1 MREIMEGSH
10 AIALAVKAARP
21 NVVAAYPIT
30 PQTHIVEDISQLIA
44 DGDLDA
50 QYVKV
55 ESEHSAMSVCLGAS
69 ATGARTY
76 TATTS
81 QGLALMHEVLFN
93 AAGMRLPIVMTVA
106 NRALSAP
113 LSIWNDHQ
121 DSISERDSGWIQ
133 IYAEDNTE
141 ASDLTIQAYRIA
153 EDSRIQVP
161 VMICMDGYTLT
172 HTYEP
177 VELLEQDLVDDFL
190 PPYQP
195 ADFLNVYD
203 PKSFGMFADPNYYTE
218 FRYQNHRALEAAK
231 AVIPEISSEFGE
243 VFDRDYGG
251 LIEEYRCDDAEYV
264 LMAMGSVVGTLKD
277 TVDDLRD
284 DGVRAGAIK
293 LRSYRPFPVDEIRSA
308 LAGLEAVGILD
319 KNISLG
325 FEGALFTDV
334 KASLYHD
341 DNAPKAFGFIA
352 GLGGRDIPKRMFV
365 KMFDCIRED
374 KKILNSKF
382 FDLNTKILD
391 FQEV

>member
-161 VMICMDGYTLT
+161 VMVCMDGYTLT

-190 PPYQP
+190 PPYRP
-195 ADFLNVYD
+195 TDFLNVSD

-231 AVIPEISSEFGE
+231 AVIPEISREFGE

-284 DGVRAGAIK
+284 DGVRVGAIK
-293 LRSYRPFPVDEIRSA
+293 LRSYRPFPVDEIRRA

-352 GLGGRDIPKRMFV
+352 GLGGRDIPKRTFV
-365 KMFDCIRED
+365 KMFDYIRED
-374 KKILNSKF
+374 KKSSNSEF
-382 FDLNTKILD
+382 FDLNTQILD

>member
-1 MREIMEGSH
+1 MEGSH

-161 VMICMDGYTLT
+161 VMVCMDGYTLT

-190 PPYQP
+190 PPYRP
-195 ADFLNVYD
+195 ADFLNVND

-231 AVIPEISSEFGE
+231 AVIPQISSEFGE

-264 LMAMGSVVGTLKD
+264 LIAMGSVVGTLKD

-374 KKILNSKF
+374 KKISNSGF
-382 FDLNTKILD
+382 FDLNTQILD

>member
-10 AIALAVKAARP
+10 AVALAVKAARP
-21 NVVAAYPIT
+21 NVVSAYPIT

-55 ESEHSAMSVCLGAS
+55 ESEHSALSVCIGAS

-133 IYAEDNTE
+133 LYAEDNTE

-161 VMICMDGYTLT
+161 VMVCMDGYTLT

-190 PPYQP
+190 PPYRP
-195 ADFLNVYD
+195 TDFLNVND

-218 FRYQNHRALEAAK
+218 FRYQNHRALEVAK
-231 AVIPEISSEFGE
+231 AVIPEISTEFGE

-293 LRSYRPFPVDEIRSA
+293 LRLYRPFPVDELRRA

-334 KASLYHD
+334 KASLYHE

-374 KKILNSKF
+374 KKVGKSEF
-382 FDLNTKILD
+382 FDLRTQIVD

>member
-161 VMICMDGYTLT
+161 VMVCMDGYTLT

-190 PPYQP
+190 PPYRP

-284 DGVRAGAIK
+284 DGVRVGAIK
-293 LRSYRPFPVDEIRSA
+293 LRSYRPFPVDEIRRA

-365 KMFDCIRED
+365 KMFDYIRED
-374 KKILNSKF
+374 KKISNSEF
-382 FDLNTKILD
+382 FDLNTQILD

>member
-55 ESEHSAMSVCLGAS
+55 ESEHSAMSVCIGAS

-161 VMICMDGYTLT
+161 VMVCMDGYTLT

-190 PPYQP
+190 PPYRP
-195 ADFLNVYD
+195 ADFLNVND
-203 PKSFGMFADPNYYTE
+203 PKSFGMFADPDYYTE

-231 AVIPEISSEFGE
+231 AVIPEISNEFGE

-277 TVDDLRD
+277 TVDDLRA

-374 KKILNSKF
+374 KKISNSGF
-382 FDLNTKILD
+382 FDLNTQILD

>member
-1 MREIMEGSH
+1 MEGSH

-161 VMICMDGYTLT
+161 VMVCMDGYTLT

-190 PPYQP
+190 PPYRP
-195 ADFLNVYD
+195 ADFLNVND

-243 VFDRDYGG
+243 VFNRDYGG

-284 DGVRAGAIK
+284 DGLRAGAIK
-293 LRSYRPFPVDEIRSA
+293 LRSYRPFPVDEIRRA

-374 KKILNSKF
+374 KKISNSGF
-382 FDLNTKILD
+382 FDLNTQILD

>member
-1 MREIMEGSH
+1 MEGSH

-161 VMICMDGYTLT
+161 VMVCMDGYTLT

-190 PPYQP
+190 PPYRP

-284 DGVRAGAIK
+284 DGVRVGAIK
-293 LRSYRPFPVDEIRSA
+293 LRSYRPFPVDEIRRA

-365 KMFDCIRED
+365 KMFDYIRED
-374 KKILNSKF
+374 KKISNSEF
-382 FDLNTKILD
+382 FDLNTQILD

>member
-161 VMICMDGYTLT
+161 VMVCMDGYTLT

-190 PPYQP
+190 PPYRP

-203 PKSFGMFADPNYYTE
+203 PKSLGMFADPNYYTE

-284 DGVRAGAIK
+284 DGVRVGAIK
-293 LRSYRPFPVDEIRSA
+293 LRSYRPFPVDEIRRA

-365 KMFDCIRED
+365 KMFDYIRED
-374 KKILNSKF
+374 KKSSNSEF
-382 FDLNTKILD
+382 FDLNTQILD

>member
-161 VMICMDGYTLT
+161 VMVCMDGYTLT

-190 PPYQP
+190 PPYRP

-284 DGVRAGAIK
+284 DGVRVGAIK
-293 LRSYRPFPVDEIRSA
+293 LRSYRPFPVDEIRRA

-334 KASLYHD
+334 KASLYHV

-365 KMFDCIRED
+365 KMFDYIRED
-374 KKILNSKF
+374 KKISNSEF
-382 FDLNTKILD
+382 FDLNTQILD

>member
-161 VMICMDGYTLT
+161 VMVCMDGYTLT

-190 PPYQP
+190 PPYRP
-195 ADFLNVYD
+195 ADFLNVND

-243 VFDRDYGG
+243 VFGRDYGG

-284 DGVRAGAIK
+284 DGVRVGAIK
-293 LRSYRPFPVDEIRSA
+293 LRSYRPFPVDEIRRA

-365 KMFDCIRED
+365 KMFDYIRED
-374 KKILNSKF
+374 KKSSNSEF
-382 FDLNTKILD
+382 FDLNTQILD

>member
-1 MREIMEGSH
+1 MIDIMEGSH

-44 DGDLDA
+44 DGDLEA
-50 QYVKV
+50 EYVKV
-55 ESEHSAMSVCLGAS
+55 ESEHSAMSVCIGAS

-93 AAGMRLPIVMTVA
+93 AAGMRLPIAMTVA

-113 LSIWNDHQ
+113 LNIWNDHQ

-133 IYAEDNTE
+133 IYVEDNTE
-141 ASDLTIQAYRIA
+141 ASDLTIQAYKIA
-153 EDSRIQVP
+153 EDRRIQVP
-161 VMICMDGYTLT
+161 IMVCMDGYTLT

-177 VELLEQDLVDDFL
+177 VELLDQDLVDDFL
-190 PPYQP
+190 PPYAP
-195 ADFLNVYD
+195 TDYLNVDD
-203 PKSFGMFADPNYYTE
+203 PKTFGMFADPNYYTE

-231 AVIPEISSEFGE
+231 TVIAEVSREFGE
-243 VFDRDYGG
+243 VFGRDHGG
-251 LIEEYRCDDAEYV
+251 LIEEYRCDGAEYV

-284 DGVRAGAIK
+284 AGIRAGAIK
-293 LRSYRPFPVDEIRSA
+293 LRSYRPFPAEDIRSA
-308 LAGLEAVGILD
+308 LADVEAVGILD

-325 FEGALFTDV
+325 SEGALSADV
-334 KASLYHD
+334 KSTLYRT
-341 DNAPKAFGFIA
+341 NSTPKVFSFVA
-352 GLGGRDIPKRMFV
+352 GLGGRDIPKGMFV
-365 KMFDCIRED
+365 KMFDCMREN
-374 KKILNSKF
+374 KKISTSEF
-382 FDLNTKILD
+382 FDLRTEILE

>member
-44 DGDLDA
+44 DGDLNA

-55 ESEHSAMSVCLGAS
+55 ESEHSAMSVCIGAS

-161 VMICMDGYTLT
+161 VMVCMDGYTLT

-190 PPYQP
+190 PPYRP
-195 ADFLNVYD
+195 ADFLNVND

-231 AVIPEISSEFGE
+231 AVIPQISSEFGE

-264 LMAMGSVVGTLKD
+264 LIAMGSVVGTLKD

-374 KKILNSKF
+374 KKISNSGF
-382 FDLNTKILD
+382 FDLNTQILD

>member
-161 VMICMDGYTLT
+161 VMVCMDGYTLT

-190 PPYQP
+190 PPYRP
-195 ADFLNVYD
+195 ADFLNVND

-264 LMAMGSVVGTLKD
+264 LIAMGSVVGTLKD

-374 KKILNSKF
+374 KKISNSGF
-382 FDLNTKILD
+382 FDLNTQILD